1 MDTLK
6 IYNNTTKLPLG
17 KWLFSKILGFIAP
30 YFATISPLIETLE
43 PGKSIVIIKDRR
55 KIRNHFG
62 SIHAG
67 ALCNLA
73 ELAGGL
79 TLDVTL
85 DKQYRWI
92 PMGMTLKY
100 LKKAHGPLKAICI
113 IDGSQLSVGQTSA
126 KVEIVAEDNTVVS
139 KAEIEFNI
147 KER

>member
-6 IYNNTTKLPLG
+6 IYSKTVKLPLG

-30 YFATISPLIETLE
+30 YFATISPIIETLK
-43 PGKSIVIIKDRR
+43 PGKGIVVIKDKRTV
-55 KIRNHFG
+55 RNHFG

-92 PMGMTLKY
+92 PMGMTIQY
-100 LKKAHGPLKAICI
+100 LKKAHGTLTAICS
-113 IDGSQLSVGQTSA
+113 IDASQLSVGQTSTI
-126 KVEIVAEDNTVVS
+126 VEIMTEDKTVVS
-139 KAEIEFNI
+139 KAEIQFNI